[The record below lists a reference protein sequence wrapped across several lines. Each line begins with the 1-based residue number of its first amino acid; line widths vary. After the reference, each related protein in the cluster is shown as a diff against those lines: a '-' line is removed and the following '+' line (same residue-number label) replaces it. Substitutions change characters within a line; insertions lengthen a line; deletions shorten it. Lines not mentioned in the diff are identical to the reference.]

1 MHLKKYQS
9 FCVMIYIVCFIPV
22 QRSCQTLPVHTAE
35 AETQAKDVLDNSSQT
50 QDQIIQTLSLD
61 QDMSLFP
68 GLLDFLHRVE
78 DVVIKEL
85 VKNSKSHAF
94 DGFEVNWEDQN
105 ESVRALNV
113 KYIHNCINNLF
124 KMILQLVIFFAQVS
138 CMYRLQHVDAQER
151 SLQVTS
157 VSWNCTG
164 SVIGCGFGR

>member
-1 MHLKKYQS
+1 MWWFIL
-9 FCVMIYIVCFIPV
+9 CFIPV

-50 QDQIIQTLSLD
+50 QDRIIQTLSLD

-68 GLLDFLHRVE
+68 GLLDFLLRVE

-105 ESVRALNV
+105 ESVRALNA
-113 KYIHNCINNLF
+113 KYIHNCINHFLKFDFN
-124 KMILQLVIFFAQVS
+124 FFRRCHACTVFS
-138 CMYRLQHVDAQER
+138 MVMLRKGVCKSPVCPGTAPAR
-151 SLQVTS
+151 S
-157 VSWNCTG
+157 
-164 SVIGCGFGR
+164 

>member
-50 QDQIIQTLSLD
+50 QDRIIQTLSLD

-68 GLLDFLHRVE
+68 GLLDFLLRVE

-105 ESVRALNV
+105 ESVRALNA
-113 KYIHNCINNLF
+113 KYIHNCINHFLKFDLNCF
-124 KMILQLVIFFAQVS
+124 FFAQVS

-151 SLQVTS
+151 GLQVTS